1 MSESSAYPLFIF
13 AVSLAAQWFAAFLGT
28 LLRRWKRPPG
38 HDIDIIRAATITLL
52 ALIIGF
58 SFSMAVTRYDQR
70 QNYEEAEANAIST
83 TFLRAD
89 LLPGD
94 DAAHLRDLLKKYLD
108 LRIAFYEAND
118 ARQIAKITADTTS
131 TQNALWQAILPAAN
145 AHPTQITALAV
156 TGVNDVLDAQ
166 GSTQA
171 AWLNR
176 LPAGVWAIMG
186 LIALATNV
194 LIGVSER
201 NKGVLLRL
209 ILPVILS
216 TSFDIDSPRGG
227 LVPTLPHN
235 LVAVRPA
242 LGTERQN

>member
-1 MSESSAYPLFIF
+1 M
-13 AVSLAAQWFAAFLGT
+13 
-28 LLRRWKRPPG
+28 
-38 HDIDIIRAATITLL
+38 
-52 ALIIGF
+52 
-58 SFSMAVTRYDQR
+58 
-70 QNYEEAEANAIST
+70 
-83 TFLRAD
+83 
-89 LLPGD
+89 
-94 DAAHLRDLLKKYLD
+94 
-108 LRIAFYEAND
+108 
-118 ARQIAKITADTTS
+118 RQIPKITADTTS

-145 AHPTQITALAV
+145 AHPTQVTALAV

-166 GSTQA
+166 SSTQA
-171 AWLNR
+171 AWSNR

-216 TSFDIDSPRGG
+216 TSFLLIADIDDPRGG

-235 LVAVRPA
+235 LIAVRSA
-242 LGTERQN
+242 LGSERQN